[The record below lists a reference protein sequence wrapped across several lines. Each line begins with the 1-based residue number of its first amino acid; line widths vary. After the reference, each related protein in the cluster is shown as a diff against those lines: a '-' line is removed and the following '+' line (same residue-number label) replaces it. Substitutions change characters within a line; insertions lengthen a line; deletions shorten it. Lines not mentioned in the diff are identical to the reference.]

1 MVPFSPPPPSSGTAA
16 DDDALEA
23 ELELDVD
30 EVEDDTV
37 EVLKG
42 GAVVDGLEVE
52 VITKVVT
59 CAEGAAEVVVVII
72 SIRVSGGGGV
82 G

>member
-1 MVPFSPPPPSSGTAA
+1 VVPFSPPPPPSGTAV
-16 DDDALEA
+16 DEDALEA

-37 EVLKG
+37 EVLEG

-52 VITKVVT
+52 VTTKVVT
-59 CAEGAAEVVVVII
+59 RAEGAAEVVVITV
-72 SIRVSGGGGV
+72 SICVFGGGV